1 MSKALKIIECPRDAM
16 QGIEAFIP
24 TKDKIAYINSLLDCG
39 FDTLD
44 FGSFVSPKSIPQMR
58 DTAEVLQGLNTSSKT
73 KLLAI
78 IANYRGAEDAL
89 EFQQIDFLGYPFS
102 ISEQFQLRNTNATLL
117 ETFESIEKVQDL
129 VRIKGKK
136 LVVYLSMGFGNPY
149 GEAWSPEIA
158 LHWSN
163 RLVNELGVEILA
175 LSDTIGCA
183 NTNNVTNL
191 FTSLSAALPQVELGA
206 HFHMRPGT
214 ASPLLT
220 AAYDAGCR
228 RFDTAFKGMG
238 GCPMAQD
245 DLIGNL
251 DTEEFIA
258 WLSSNNLENP
268 LNLEAFEQ
276 ASKAASIFFN

>member
-1 MSKALKIIECPRDAM
+1 MNRALKIIECPRDAM
-16 QGIEAFIP
+16 QGIDAFIP
-24 TKDKIAYINSLLDCG
+24 TKDKIAYINTLLDCG

-58 DTAEVLQGLNTSSKT
+58 DTAEVLNGLNASSST

-78 IANYRGAEDAL
+78 IANLRGAEEAL

-102 ISEQFQLRNTNATLL
+102 ISEQFQLRNTNATLM
-117 ETFESIEKVQDL
+117 ETFQSIEKAQDL
-129 VRIKGKK
+129 IHKKGKK

-163 RLVNELGVEILA
+163 LLVKELGVEILA

-183 NTNNVTNL
+183 NPDKVSNL
-191 FTSLSAALPQVELGA
+191 FSFLSVALPQVELGA

-214 ASPLLT
+214 AVPLIT

-245 DLIGNL
+245 DLTGNL
-251 DTEEFIA
+251 DTEEFTA
-258 WLSSNNLENP
+258 WLSMNNLENP
-268 LNLEAFEQ
+268 LNLEAFEK
-276 ASKAASIFFN
+276 ASKTASIFFK